1 MQETQISKTII
12 WINIMELKKFKLN
25 KVLYNINKYFINN
38 GLSKSNKRNLVCGF
52 IQKTTWY
59 VKLDKEENKANSN
72 ENNKILK
79 ILY

>member
-25 KVLYNINKYFINN
+25 KVLYNINN

>member
-12 WINIMELKKFKLN
+12 WINIMELKKFNLN

-38 GLSKSNKRNLVCGF
+38 GLSKSNKRNLVCRF

-59 VKLDKEENKANSN
+59 VKLDKEENKANSKQ
-72 ENNKILK
+72 NNKILK

>member
-1 MQETQISKTII
+1 MQETQIFKTII

-38 GLSKSNKRNLVCGF
+38 GLSKSNKRNLVCRF

-59 VKLDKEENKANSN
+59 VKLDKEENKANSKQ
-72 ENNKILK
+72 NNKILK